1 MTTDVAGRARRE
13 RGPSALK
20 ALRRPGLTRLGVAGL
35 LSETGDWML
44 MIALP
49 VYVLQLTGSAFTTAA
64 VFVLEL
70 VPAVLAAPFVGVL
83 VDRVER
89 WRLMGVVAAVQAV
102 LLLPL
107 LWVDSPDRL
116 WLVVLVVIGQS
127 LLGSI
132 IEPTR
137 NSVAADIAPPGEL
150 LAVNTALGLLAGLAR
165 LVGGP
170 LGGLLLGLWGIQ
182 GVVLVD
188 AVSFALAA
196 VLFGLGRRGLP
207 DRVVP
212 PAGTRP
218 RVREEWLAG
227 LTIVARHPAL
237 RRIVAVSLAMGVAQG
252 GFLVLFVLFV
262 LRDLDGGEATVGLLR
277 GVQAIG
283 ALAGGLVLGWLAS
296 RLEPTRLLPA
306 SLLAFGLLSAA
317 VWNAPLLT
325 TALPLFVALF
335 VLVGAPG
342 IASLTSMLTLLQ
354 QHAPPEARG
363 RVLSV
368 VPAVYAGAQ
377 AGGMLLAGVFAT
389 GVALTVALQV
399 QAACY
404 LLAAVLALRIP
415 RAAAE

>member
-1 MTTDVAGRARRE
+1 MR
-13 RGPSALK
+13 

-44 MIALP
+44 LIALP
-49 VYVLQLTGSAFTTAA
+49 IYVLQLTGSAFTTAA

-83 VDRVER
+83 IDRVER
-89 WRLMGVVAAVQAV
+89 WRLMGVVAATQAL

-107 LWVDSPDRL
+107 LWVDTPDRL

-127 LLGSI
+127 LLGSV

-137 NSVAADIAPPGEL
+137 NSVAADIAPPDEL

-170 LGGLLLGLWGIQ
+170 LGGLLLGLSGLQ

-188 AVSFALAA
+188 AASFALAA
-196 VLFGLGRRGLP
+196 GLFGLGRRGLP

-212 PAGTRP
+212 PAGSRP

-237 RRIVAVSLAMGVAQG
+237 RRIVAVALAMGAAQG

-262 LRDLDGGEATVGLLR
+262 LRDLDGSEATVGLLR

-296 RLEPTRLLPA
+296 RSEPTRLLAA
-306 SLLAFGLLSAA
+306 SLLAFGLLSAV
-317 VWNAPLLT
+317 VWNAPWLT
-325 TALPLFVALF
+325 TALPLFIALF
-335 VLVGAPG
+335 VVVGAPG

-354 QHAPPEARG
+354 MHAPPAARG
-363 RVLSV
+363 RLLSV
-368 VPAVYAGAQ
+368 VPAVYAAAQ
-377 AGGMLLAGVFAT
+377 AGGMLLAGLFAT
-389 GVALTVALQV
+389 GLALTVALQV

-415 RAAAE
+415 RATAD